1 MATGGYLALS
11 NAPHLMSDPRAL
23 LREHLGADYRIERE
37 LSGGGMSQV
46 VLATDL
52 RHQRRVV
59 VKLLPAGLTAAIS
72 AERFE
77 REILVSAALQH
88 PNIVPVL
95 SSGRMHGVPYFIMP
109 FIEGESVRARVRR
122 GPLSV
127 RETVNVLKD
136 VARALVFAHAQ
147 GVIHRDIKPDNVL
160 LSTGA
165 GAAVVTD
172 FGVAK
177 ALTASR
183 HASHSGPVAPG
194 MTGAGM
200 TIGTPAYMAPEQAA
214 ADPSVDHRADIYALG
229 ILGYEMLAGAPPF
242 HGRTPQELLA
252 AQMTEV
258 PAPLYTRRYD
268 VPRAL
273 NELLM
278 RCLEKHPSRRPE
290 SASALLR
297 LLEDPEIVS
306 GAFAVP
312 MPSTARRWR
321 MAAIGVVA
329 TLTVAAA
336 GRWALQRRTPTPAP
350 AVVAMDTTRISVAV
364 LPLQVVGDDARARA
378 VGSALGPVL
387 AAALSGVPNT
397 RVVSDASVRALG
409 DSVLSSPGMGRR
421 LGVTHLL
428 EGSVQRERDAVRT
441 TLRLVR
447 ATSDSTEWSETI
459 TGRADSAFAFQDRVS
474 RALREGIPRARQ
486 ANAAGPGSDE

>member
-1 MATGGYLALS
+1 MTDS
-11 NAPHLMSDPRAL
+11 RAL

-77 REILVSAALQH
+77 REILMSAALQH

-95 SSGRMHGVPYFIMP
+95 SSGRMHGIPYFIMP

-122 GPLSV
+122 GPMSV

-136 VARALVFAHAQ
+136 VSRALVFAHAQ
-147 GVIHRDIKPDNVL
+147 GVVHRDIKPDNVL

-183 HASHSGPVAPG
+183 HGSSAGPHVPG

-214 ADPSVDHRADIYALG
+214 ADPSVDHRADLYALG

-252 AQMTEV
+252 AQMTEA

-273 NELLM
+273 NALLM
-278 RCLEKHPSRRPE
+278 RCLEKQPSRRPE

-297 LLEDPEIVS
+297 LLEDPEVVS

-312 MPSTARRWR
+312 VPSRARRWR
-321 MAAIGVVA
+321 SAALGA
-329 TLTVAAA
+329 TALVGTFGAAWWFQARTASATGAPIVAA
-336 GRWALQRRTPTPAP
+336 P
-350 AVVAMDTTRISVAV
+350 DTTGISVAV
-364 LPLQVVGDDARARA
+364 VPLQVVGDDDRARGVA
-378 VGSALGPVL
+378 ASL
-387 AAALSGVPNT
+387 APILAHALSELPRV
-397 RVVSDASVRALG
+397 RVVSDASVRTLQ
-409 DSVLSSPGMGRR
+409 DSVLASPVVGRR
-421 LGVTHLL
+421 LGVTHVL
-428 EGSVQRERDAVRT
+428 EGSVQRERDQVRL

-447 ATSDSTEWSETI
+447 AASDSTAWSTTL
-459 TGRADSAFAFQDRVS
+459 TGRADSVFAFQDRVAL
-474 RALREGIPRARQ
+474 ALRDGVAPLRPAQR
-486 ANAAGPGSDE
+486 P

>member
-1 MATGGYLALS
+1 MADIRT
-11 NAPHLMSDPRAL
+11 L

-77 REILVSAALQH
+77 REILLSASLQH

-95 SSGRMHGVPYFIMP
+95 SSGRMHGLPYFIMP

-122 GPLSV
+122 GPMSV

-136 VARALVFAHAQ
+136 VSRALVFAHAQ
-147 GVIHRDIKPDNVL
+147 GVVHRDIKPDNVL

-177 ALTASR
+177 ALSASR
-183 HASHSGPVAPG
+183 HGAHVGPHAPG

-214 ADPSVDHRADIYALG
+214 ADPSVDHRADLYALG

-252 AQMTEV
+252 AQMTEA

-278 RCLEKHPSRRPE
+278 RCLEKQPSRRPD
-290 SASALLR
+290 SASVLLR
-297 LLEDPEIVS
+297 LLEDPEVVS
-306 GAFAVP
+306 GVFAVQVP
-312 MPSTARRWR
+312 TRAKRWR
-321 MAAIGVVA
+321 AAGLGTAAVFAV
-329 TLTVAAA
+329 LAAA
-336 GRWALQRRTPTPAP
+336 GWYQSRAGATPGVSVALVP
-350 AVVAMDTTRISVAV
+350 DTTGLSVAV
-364 LPLQVVGDDARARA
+364 VPLQVVGNDAQARD
-378 VGSALGPVL
+378 V
-387 AAALSGVPNT
+387 AAALAPILAQTLTQLPRV
-397 RVVSDASVRALG
+397 RVVSDASVRALR
-409 DSVLSSPGMGRR
+409 DSVMASPAAGRR
-421 LGVTHLL
+421 LGVSHLL
-428 EGSVQRERDAVRT
+428 EGSIQREREQVRV
-441 TLRLVR
+441 TLRLVFA
-447 ATSDSTEWSETI
+447 ATDSTAWSTI
-459 TGRADSAFAFQDRVS
+459 LTGRVDSAFAFQDRVA
-474 RALREGIPRARQ
+474 RAMREGLTPLRPAPR
-486 ANAAGPGSDE
+486 P

>member
-1 MATGGYLALS
+1 MT
-11 NAPHLMSDPRAL
+11 DPRAL
-23 LREHLGADYRIERE
+23 LRAHLGADYRIERE
-37 LSGGGMSQV
+37 LSGGGMSHV

-72 AERFE
+72 VDRFE
-77 REILVSAALQH
+77 REILMSAALQH

-95 SSGRMHGVPYFIMP
+95 SSGRMNGVPYFIMP

-122 GPLSV
+122 GPMSV

-136 VARALVFAHAQ
+136 VTRALVFAHAQ
-147 GVIHRDIKPDNVL
+147 GVVHRDIKPDNVL

-183 HASHSGPVAPG
+183 HATAGGVAHAG

-242 HGRTPQELLA
+242 NGRSPQELLA
-252 AQMTEV
+252 AQMTEA
-258 PAPLYTRRYD
+258 PAPLYSRRYD

-278 RCLEKHPSRRPE
+278 RCLEKHPARRPE
-290 SASALLR
+290 SAAVLLR
-297 LLEDPEIVS
+297 LLEAPEVVS
-306 GAFAVP
+306 GAFAAP
-312 MPSTARRWR
+312 ATSRTRRWR
-321 MAAIGVVA
+321 SIAASAGALLVLVA
-329 TLTVAAA
+329 LGASWRSRSATEVAQVAA
-336 GRWALQRRTPTPAP
+336 
-350 AVVAMDTTRISVAV
+350 VAADTTGMSIAV
-364 LPLQVVGDDARARA
+364 MPLRVVGADRRAQEAGTAIAA
-378 VGSALGPVL
+378 VMGSSL
-387 AAALSGVPNT
+387 ASAPRT
-397 RVVSDASVRALG
+397 RVASDASVSALR
-409 DSVLSSPGMGRR
+409 DTSLSSQALGRR
-421 LGVTHLL
+421 LSVTHVL
-428 EGSVQRERDAVRT
+428 EGSVQRERDRIRA

-447 ATSDSTEWSETI
+447 TASDSTEWSETL
-459 TGRADSAFAFQDRVS
+459 TGHADSTFELQDRAARVVRDRIARS
-474 RALREGIPRARQ
+474 R
-486 ANAAGPGSDE
+486 

>member
-1 MATGGYLALS
+1 MTDS
-11 NAPHLMSDPRAL
+11 RVL

-77 REILVSAALQH
+77 REILMSAALQH

-95 SSGRMHGVPYFIMP
+95 SSGRMQGVPYFIMP

-122 GPLSV
+122 GPMSV

-136 VARALVFAHAQ
+136 VSRALVFAHAQ
-147 GVIHRDIKPDNVL
+147 GVVHRDIKPDNVL

-183 HASHSGPVAPG
+183 HGASAGPHAPG

-214 ADPSVDHRADIYALG
+214 ADPSVDHRADLYALG

-252 AQMTEV
+252 AQMTEA

-273 NELLM
+273 NALLM
-278 RCLEKHPSRRPE
+278 RCLEKQPSRRPE

-297 LLEDPEIVS
+297 LLEDPEVVS
-306 GAFAVP
+306 GAFAAAVP
-312 MPSTARRWR
+312 TRARRWR
-321 MAAIGVVA
+321 PVGIGAAA
-329 TLTVAAA
+329 LLATVAAA
-336 GRWALQRRTPTPAP
+336 WWSRSGAGAAAGTPA
-350 AVVAMDTTRISVAV
+350 AVALDTTSMSVAV
-364 LPLQVVGDDARARA
+364 VPLQVVGDDERTRG
-378 VGSALGPVL
+378 V
-387 AAALSGVPNT
+387 AAALPPILAQALSQLPRV
-397 RVVSDASVRALG
+397 RVVSDASVRTLR
-409 DSVLSSPGMGRR
+409 DSVLASPVVGRR

-428 EGSVQRERDAVRT
+428 EGSVQGERDQVRMT
-441 TLRLVR
+441 VRLVR
-447 ATSDSTEWSETI
+447 AASDSTEWSAI
-459 TGRADSAFAFQDRVS
+459 LTGSVDSVFAFQDRVA
-474 RALREGIPRARQ
+474 RVLRDGIAPLRPAPR
-486 ANAAGPGSDE
+486 P